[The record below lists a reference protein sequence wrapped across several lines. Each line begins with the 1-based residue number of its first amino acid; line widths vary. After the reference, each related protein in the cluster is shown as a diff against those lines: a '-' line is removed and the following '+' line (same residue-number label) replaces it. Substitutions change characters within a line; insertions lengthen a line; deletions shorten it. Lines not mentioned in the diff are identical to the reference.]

1 MVEPEAWYKWSLGS
15 DDEMEEMEEMED
27 GSSIGFTLSFSA
39 FAALVGVSLF

>member
-1 MVEPEAWYKWSLGS
+1 MVEPEAWYKWSFGS
-15 DDEMEEMEEMED
+15 DDEMEEMED